1 MKQPLKEKLKAIG
14 GGHLLKEGYAWER
27 KFGEKL
33 PTLDSVQN
41 KHQQKINEEIIE
53 WERIDD
59 LEARIFDQ
67 IIDFKKTFEKSEWKK
82 NRQVNAIIKQF
93 IKLEVRLSQAVRD
106 ANK

>member
-1 MKQPLKEKLKAIG
+1 MINMKDLIKKQGNMIRKQTGMLK
-14 GGHLLKEGYAWER
+14 
-27 KFGEKL
+27 
-33 PTLDSVQN
+33 
-41 KHQQKINEEIIE
+41 EEIIE

-82 NRQVNAIIKQF
+82 DRKVGAIIKQLM
-93 IKLEVRLSQAVRD
+93 KLEVRLSQAVRD

>member
-1 MKQPLKEKLKAIG
+1 MINMKDLIKKQGDMIRRQTGMLK
-14 GGHLLKEGYAWER
+14 
-27 KFGEKL
+27 
-33 PTLDSVQN
+33 
-41 KHQQKINEEIIE
+41 EEIIE

-82 NRQVNAIIKQF
+82 NRQVNAIIKQLL
-93 IKLEVRLSQAVRD
+93 KLEVRLSQAVRD

>member
-1 MKQPLKEKLKAIG
+1 MKLTKSRLKEIIKEE
-14 GGHLLKEGYAWER
+14 LLK
-27 KFGEKL
+27 
-33 PTLDSVQN
+33 
-41 KHQQKINEEIIE
+41 EEIIE

-67 IIDFKKTFEKSEWKK
+67 IMDFKKTFEKSEWKK

-106 ANK
+106 ANKWN

>member
-1 MKQPLKEKLKAIG
+1 MINMKDLIKKQGDMIRRQTGML
-14 GGHLLKEGYAWER
+14 
-27 KFGEKL
+27 
-33 PTLDSVQN
+33 
-41 KHQQKINEEIIE
+41 NEEIIE

-67 IIDFKKTFEKSEWKK
+67 IMDFKKTFEKSEWKK

>member
-41 KHQQKINEEIIE
+41 KHQNKINE
-53 WERIDD
+53 
-59 LEARIFDQ
+59 ASYSP
-67 IIDFKKTFEKSEWKK
+67 K
-82 NRQVNAIIKQF
+82 
-93 IKLEVRLSQAVRD
+93 EVRNIVWDMKEYVDKLVKVGVDFEIFQNAKASAKALKQIQKLLKNVG
-106 ANK
+106 

>member
-1 MKQPLKEKLKAIG
+1 MINMKDLIKKQGDMIRRQTG
-14 GGHLLKEGYAWER
+14 MI
-27 KFGEKL
+27 
-33 PTLDSVQN
+33 T
-41 KHQQKINEEIIE
+41 EEIIE

-67 IIDFKKTFEKSEWKK
+67 IMDFKKTFEKSEWKK